1 MSQLLD
7 RLTGGDLRSIGD
19 ADAVVAIVGDNQD
32 CFDEVFQ
39 GFYSDNPVLRMRVSD
54 VIEKSARRYPELLN
68 KHTVAIVKRLPVW
81 DEQQEVKI
89 PLALMLGY
97 LTLSKAQ
104 LPTVKKYLRKWLPDT
119 RSRIVQV
126 NCMHS
131 LVDLGLKH
139 GESREALINLVN
151 EQMEKGSAAVKA
163 RGRKLLKKLIKKI

>member
-1 MSQLLD
+1 MSELLN
-7 RLTGGDLRSIGD
+7 RLSGGDLRSIGD
-19 ADAVVAIVGDNQD
+19 ADAVVAIIGDDQD
-32 CFDEVFQ
+32 RFDEVFQ
-39 GFYSDNPVLRMRVSD
+39 GFYSDDPVLRMRVSD
-54 VIEKSARRYPELLN
+54 VIEKSARHYSALLN
-68 KHTVAIVKRLPVW
+68 KHTAAIVERLPVW

-104 LPTVKKYLRKWLPDT
+104 LPIVKKYLHKWLPDT

-139 GESREALINLVN
+139 GEPEKELIAMVH
-151 EQMEKGSAAVKA
+151 EQMDKGSAAVKA
-163 RGRKLLKKLIKKI
+163 RGRKLLKKLLK